1 MRIKILIRLKSQ
13 ILEPQGKVI
22 EKSLSNL
29 GLKNLNNIRQGKLI
43 ELDIPDKLS
52 KEERDELITSACKK
66 LLVNEIIEGLS
77 LLNIGGY
84 NISSHISNREGVVGT
99 RIEVEYDKKMDRT
112 KNRPLPMNTIN
123 IKVAFF
129 AGFLFS
135 IIGGST

>member
-43 ELDIPDKLS
+43 ELDIPAKLS

-66 LLVNEIIEGLS
+66 LLVNEIIEE
-77 LLNIGGY
+77 Y
-84 NISSHISNREGVVGT
+84 
-99 RIEVEYDKKMDRT
+99 EV
-112 KNRPLPMNTIN
+112 L
-123 IKVAFF
+123 
-129 AGFLFS
+129 G
-135 IIGGST
+135 